1 MSPSADTDTGIWY
14 WITGTELG
22 ELTSRKMSVYD
33 LPPYIY
39 REMIMLMLW
48 IWIMQLKT
56 FLLVTVLFFLF

>member
-1 MSPSADTDTGIWY
+1 MNPKMSPSPDTDTGIWY

-22 ELTSRKMSVYD
+22 ELTSRKMSVCD

-39 REMIMLMLW
+39 TEMIMLMHF
-48 IWIMQLKT
+48 KT